1 MERNQKLLSVIK
13 LLIMMIQLKKL
24 LMMMTLGALT
34 VLRMRLKE

>member
-1 MERNQKLLSVIK
+1 MERNQKLLPMIK
-13 LLIMMIQLKKL
+13 LLMMMIQLKKL